1 MNWDLPSKDPHEG
14 PMDVKFAKAADIS
27 KDSNAGKAVKGIET
41 HALDTFGSRA
51 QNPYFVKEAD
61 SNSAYNQ
68 SNYSLKEGSK
78 ARGSGKP
85 LPEDVA
91 KAIDPSGKTVAAG
104 KAVDRGALVNVKMNA
119 AKK

>member
-1 MNWDLPSKDPHEG
+1 MNWDLASKDPNEG
-14 PMDVKFAKAADIS
+14 PMDIKFAKAADIS

-68 SNYSLKEGSK
+68 SNYNLKEGSK

-91 KAIDPSGKTVAAG
+91 KAIDPTGKKVAAG